1 MSLKDNNFRNASAK
15 LLIFPLSCKFSRWNI
30 VKINRKCVAIF
41 FLSDLM
47 PLLPPNATQTIG
59 EVISTHGHGC

>member
-1 MSLKDNNFRNASAK
+1 MSLKDNYFRNSYAK

-41 FLSDLM
+41 FSDLM
-47 PLLPPNATQTIG
+47 PLLPPIAT
-59 EVISTHGHGC
+59 